1 LWCERQKES
10 LRKKHSTNNREKD
23 MNSVDAEV
31 EEILKTDP
39 LTWERTTSGFMTFL
53 HGVSSMLNEAL
64 GAEYYAIV
72 ICNAPFERS
81 TSVSICLFGGE
92 YVRIAREEDVISS
105 EENLMKIA
113 EENYRNRIEK
123 FLSPPRYNNKNMK
136 YIVKNKLTDAIC
148 GEFETKGQAGK
159 WVEVYTNEQNVGL
172 SPDDPRYCSPF
183 DFELIEQN

>member
-1 LWCERQKES
+1 
-10 LRKKHSTNNREKD
+10 

-39 LTWERTTSGFMTFL
+39 LRWERTTSVFITFL

-81 TSVSICLFGGE
+81 TSVSICLFGDK

-123 FLSPPRYNNKNMK
+123 FLSLPR
-136 YIVKNKLTDAIC
+136 
-148 GEFETKGQAGK
+148 
-159 WVEVYTNEQNVGL
+159 
-172 SPDDPRYCSPF
+172 
-183 DFELIEQN
+183 

>member
-1 LWCERQKES
+1 
-10 LRKKHSTNNREKD
+10 
-23 MNSVDAEV
+23 MNSVEV
-31 EEILKTDP
+31 EKILKTDP
-39 LTWERTTSGFMTFL
+39 LTWERTISGFMTFL

>member
-1 LWCERQKES
+1 
-10 LRKKHSTNNREKD
+10 

-39 LTWERTTSGFMTFL
+39 LRWERTTSGFITFL

-81 TSVSICLFGGE
+81 TSVSICLFGDK

-113 EENYRNRIEK
+113 EEHFYDEVE
-123 FLSPPRYNNKNMK
+123 RYKNSTSSSNIK
-136 YIVKNKLTDAIC
+136 ADA
-148 GEFETKGQAGK
+148 
-159 WVEVYTNEQNVGL
+159 VTNEQDESVI
-172 SPDDPRYCSPF
+172 R
-183 DFELIEQN
+183 IEVPAGKTIQIVITTKAV